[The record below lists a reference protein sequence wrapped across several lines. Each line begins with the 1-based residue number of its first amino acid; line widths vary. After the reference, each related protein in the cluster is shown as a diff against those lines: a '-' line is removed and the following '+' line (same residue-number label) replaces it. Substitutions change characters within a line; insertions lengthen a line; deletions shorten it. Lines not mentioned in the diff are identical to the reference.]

1 MHKDNRLLLI
11 GIVSTAIMLGF
22 LIGYY

>member
-11 GIVSTAIMLGF
+11 GIVSTTIMLGF